1 MNKLLTS
8 LLLITL
14 FFTLTTQTIFADQ
27 TATLL
32 PFSDGFYS
40 QWDPKTGT
48 SHFAMVDETSCNGTT
63 DFNKTTII
71 GERDSYGIS
80 LSSIPNGATITQIAI
95 TPCASKAL
103 SGGVNSTMNIF
114 YRFNG
119 SNSADAGNYSLTG
132 TTPVLL
138 SATSFGSLATVK
150 GASSTLEIGALLSG
164 GAKGVRLSQISTM
177 LTYTPL
183 FAPSSLTTATGSSL
197 LNINLGWTDNATTE
211 DGFRIERN
219 GIEIAS
225 TAANVITY
233 NDATGLIEGNQYTYR
248 VRASNSG
255 GFSNYS
261 NTSTIRLPLLTPT
274 NLTAATGSS
283 QLDVDLAWTDNS
295 TKESF
300 YNIERNDGLG
310 WVKIASASA
319 NATSYNDNNG
329 LVSGQQYNYRVKA
342 ISGSNFSAYS
352 NTATVLLP

>member
-1 MNKLLTS
+1 MNKFLTF

-14 FFTLTTQTIFADQ
+14 FFTLTTQTIFANQ
-27 TATLL
+27 TNTLL

-48 SHFAMVDETSCNGTT
+48 SHFAMVDETICNGTT

-71 GERDSYGIS
+71 GERDSYGIN
-80 LSSIPNGATITQIAI
+80 LSSVPNGATITQIAI

-103 SGGVNSTMNIF
+103 SGGANTTMNVF

-138 SATSFGSLATVK
+138 SSTSFGSLSNVK
-150 GASSTLEIGALLSG
+150 GAASTLELGALLSG
-164 GAKGVRLSQISTM
+164 GAKGVRLSQISTI

-197 LNINLGWTDNATTE
+197 LDTNLGWTDNATTE

-248 VRASNSG
+248 VRASNAG

-319 NATSYNDNNG
+319 NATSYNDSHG

-342 ISGSNFSAYS
+342 VSGSNFSAYS
-352 NTATVLLP
+352 NSATVLLP